1 VYKPNFCSECGERV
15 LRARW
20 HLWTN
25 RRFCD
30 DCARRL
36 RKSQML
42 NPLIAGTAL
51 LTIGL
56 IAGRSAR
63 PKPPPLIIQRG
74 QFAASIPTGSNVS
87 PVDSGSSKP
96 AGSQPGAFG
105 PDGSPTERP
114 TDPNEPVSICGA
126 RTKKGAP
133 CSRRVR
139 GIGRC
144 WQHKGMPAMLPPEKL
159 LVKE

>member
-1 VYKPNFCSECGERV
+1 MYKPNFCSECGERI

-36 RKSQML
+36 RKSQIL
-42 NPLIAGTAL
+42 TPVIAGTAL

-56 IAGRSAR
+56 MAGRSAR

-74 QFAASIPTGSNVS
+74 QFAAAIQTGSNGPSQNPNPS
-87 PVDSGSSKP
+87 PANSQSGIY
-96 AGSQPGAFG
+96 G

-114 TDPNEPVSICGA
+114 TDPNETISICGA
-126 RTKKGAP
+126 RTKKGTP

-139 GIGRC
+139 GTGRC
-144 WQHKGMPAMLPPEKL
+144 WQHKDLQRRSP
-159 LVKE
+159 

>member
-20 HLWTN
+20 HVWTN

-36 RKSQML
+36 RKSQILKPM
-42 NPLIAGTAL
+42 IAGTAL

-56 IAGRSAR
+56 IAGRTAR

-74 QFAASIPTGSNVS
+74 QFAASNQTVPNSSSQNSNS
-87 PVDSGSSKP
+87 TAAS
-96 AGSQPGAFG
+96 SQPGAYG

-114 TDPNEPVSICGA
+114 TDPNETVSICGA
-126 RTKKGAP
+126 RTKKGTP

-139 GIGRC
+139 GTGRC

-159 LVKE
+159 LVKD